1 MVTDTTKP
9 TLTALFAGSVILA
22 NVLAAKLTWFE
33 LPVLGGVAVPAGFV
47 AFGVAYLASDLLVEY
62 HGREYAAAVVNGTVL
77 TLVVAYGLVFLAIWM
92 PSAPFYEGQQA
103 FVSTLGD
110 SA

>member
-1 MVTDTTKP
+1 MATDTTKP
-9 TLTALFAGSVILA
+9 TLTVLFAGSVILA

-77 TLVVAYGLVFLAIWM
+77 TLVVAYGLVFFGYLDAIG
-92 PSAPFYEGQQA
+92 SFLRRTGRIC
-103 FVSTLGD
+103 VD
-110 SA
+110 IR